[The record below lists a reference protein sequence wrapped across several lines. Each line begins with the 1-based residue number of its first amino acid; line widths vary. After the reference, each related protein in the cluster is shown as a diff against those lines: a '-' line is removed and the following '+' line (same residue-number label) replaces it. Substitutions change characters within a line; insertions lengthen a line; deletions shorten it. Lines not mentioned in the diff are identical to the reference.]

1 VFGDKAGP
9 VEGIRALLDSGN
21 RRGTPVPRA
30 IAQGR
35 GYALV
40 EFDVFCPKATAGIG
54 GLPDTVLDRAI
65 VISMERRSRAEP
77 VERLRESRVRVVA
90 APLRDALSG
99 HIGEMDGF
107 TVLEAELPEDLDDR
121 AQDGWEPLLAI
132 ADAAS
137 GHWPRTAR
145 QAADAI
151 FREPI
156 CCWRHDRGGL
166 LADCR
171 VVFAQRGKLLHSTL
185 DLREALIDLDG
196 SQCET
201 SVRPPPALFRLWPL
215 PLWRRRPLP
224 APGADVRAIPDS
236 HPDGPPPTAEPP

>member
-1 VFGDKAGP
+1 VLIDEIDTVFGDKAGP

-151 FREPI
+151 FREADLLLTTRSR
-156 CCWRHDRGGL
+156 WVARGLPGCFCPTWQAAAL
-166 LADCR
+166 HPRSA
-171 VVFAQRGKLLHSTL
+171 RGAHRS
-185 DLREALIDLDG
+185 
-196 SQCET
+196 
-201 SVRPPPALFRLWPL
+201 
-215 PLWRRRPLP
+215 RRF
-224 APGADVRAIPDS
+224 S
-236 HPDGPPPTAEPP
+236 M